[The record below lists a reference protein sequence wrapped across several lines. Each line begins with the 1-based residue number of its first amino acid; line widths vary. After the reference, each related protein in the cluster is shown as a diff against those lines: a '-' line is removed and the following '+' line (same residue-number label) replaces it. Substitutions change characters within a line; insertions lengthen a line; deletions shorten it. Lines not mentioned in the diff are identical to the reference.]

1 MRLKMENQYFEMVML
16 IERLHRLFL
25 DVVKAELDQQNIID
39 INNVQ
44 SLILYNIGPNKMS
57 VGEVSNRGFYLG
69 SNVTYNLKKLVEN
82 DYLIQEQSAHDKRS
96 SHIRLSKK
104 GAALYEKLV
113 KMVERHLANLDRNG
127 IKEDQ
132 IKAMY
137 KTMQQLESFWSFITS
152 RDLRY

>member
-1 MRLKMENQYFEMVML
+1 MQAQYFEMIML

-25 DVVKAELDQQNIID
+25 EVVKAELDHQGMVD

-69 SNVTYNLKKLVEN
+69 SNVTYNLKKLIEN

-96 SHIRLSKK
+96 SYVRLSKK
-104 GAALYEKLV
+104 GNELFSKLE
-113 KMVERHLANLDRNG
+113 KMVDRHLSNMERNG
-127 IKEDQ
+127 INETQLKTLF
-132 IKAMY
+132 
-137 KTMQQLESFWSFITS
+137 KTMQQLESFWSFISTK
-152 RDLRY
+152 DIRY